1 MPGQALMK
9 RRTLRQQ
16 VRRWAWVAY
25 FAWHLVPQELAWAM
39 RTNAA
44 MWREV
49 RRARRQAAEQPPAAP
64 TGRSCGGRELIPAKR
79 AAGWRWRR
87 WSYLVRVGVPGIA
100 RLKVANAWQDFRL
113 GFRTANRYMAVRW
126 LMREYGED
134 ADAGE
139 EAGPKAGS
147 NGANGADRTGGGNQ

>member
-1 MPGQALMK
+1 MK

-87 WSYLVRVGVPGIA
+87 LSYLVRVGWPTVIKAKVTLWALQARTGFAWGKRYMETRA
-100 RLKVANAWQDFRL
+100 RLRHGWREGLERQIEAMGTN
-113 GFRTANRYMAVRW
+113 RTD
-126 LMREYGED
+126 G
-134 ADAGE
+134 
-139 EAGPKAGS
+139 
-147 NGANGADRTGGGNQ
+147 TGGVN

>member
-1 MPGQALMK
+1 MSTTPTKTVPPNAKRTIGQ
-9 RRTLRQQ
+9 R
-16 VRRWAWVAY
+16 VRRLAWVMY
-25 FAWHLVPQELAWAM
+25 FFFRALPG
-39 RTNAA
+39 
-44 MWREV
+44 EV
-49 RRARRQAAEQPPAAP
+49 RCAWRPWGEMRRAVRVARSNQAVPEKPVQP
-64 TGRSCGGRELIPAKR
+64 RVLIPAKR